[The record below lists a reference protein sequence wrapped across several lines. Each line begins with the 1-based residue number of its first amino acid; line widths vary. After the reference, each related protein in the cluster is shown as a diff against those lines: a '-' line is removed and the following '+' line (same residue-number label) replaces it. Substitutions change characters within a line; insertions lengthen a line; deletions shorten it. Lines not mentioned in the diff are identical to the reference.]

1 MTSSRCP
8 TSTATPPPHTHTHL
22 HPYKHKSSP
31 TYTPS
36 SDACGCIIQH
46 WPLLCIFRHPDVI
59 QCVNNIKK
67 STKQLH
73 VQWSQFA
80 VWTAGSGKAFH
91 PNCDDWHASWW
102 RKLPV
107 WILDFGCG
115 VGLLA
120 ELLEH
125 SIQLIKL
132 RLSCHAER
140 QHTLQTQ
147 I

>member
-1 MTSSRCP
+1 MFSGHSL
-8 TSTATPPPHTHTHL
+8 L
-22 HPYKHKSSP
+22 HEQQ
-31 TYTPS
+31 
-36 SDACGCIIQH
+36 GV
-46 WPLLCIFRHPDVI
+46 VI
-59 QCVNNIKK
+59 
-67 STKQLH
+67 
-73 VQWSQFA
+73 
-80 VWTAGSGKAFH
+80 KAFY

-125 SIQLIKL
+125 SVQFIQL

-147 I
+147 T